1 MIQLNAVIKCT
12 NEVCMGMAIFSF
24 TLLHYL
30 YLPVYLVVQNIYIYT
45 KCISWQ
51 QQTVT
56 RTADHPFNDNQKVEH
71 LVFLDILLHRLMPH
85 PHRK

>member
-1 MIQLNAVIKCT
+1 MYGDLFFYIV
-12 NEVCMGMAIFSF
+12 
-24 TLLHYL
+24 TLSISTSVSSSSEYL
-30 YLPVYLVVQNIYIYT
+30 YLYKVHLLAT
-45 KCISWQ
+45 AE
-51 QQTVT
+51 TVT

>member
-12 NEVCMGMAIFSF
+12 NEVCMAIFSF

-51 QQTVT
+51 QQ
-56 RTADHPFNDNQKVEH
+56 
-71 LVFLDILLHRLMPH
+71 RL
-85 PHRK
+85 